1 MHLGFLGL
9 LLLIPVGGLAEYLI
23 VAKLSF
29 RSLVLLMALIVGG
42 GFAYL
47 GWEVFRM
54 SSSRQ
59 TFLRFLFVF
68 ACVVVALLGILI
80 INQVLLHYSMDGT
93 ETVIYQVPGVYA
105 ESSVNTRRAIIN
117 NVPPYWVF
125 VIIYGIISSAIG
137 YLIHKVRNSFQMA
150 SLKKQELETIAGNP
164 FA

>member
-9 LLLIPVGGLAEYLI
+9 LLLIPVGGLTEYLI

-80 INQVLLHYSMDGT
+80 INQVLLHYSIDGT
-93 ETVIYQVPGVYA
+93 ETVIYRVPGVYA

-117 NVPPYWVF
+117 DVPPYGLF
-125 VIIYGIISSAIG
+125 VIIYGIFLQRLDISFIR
-137 YLIHKVRNSFQMA
+137 YEFIPNSCV
-150 SLKKQELETIAGNP
+150 KKQELETIASNP